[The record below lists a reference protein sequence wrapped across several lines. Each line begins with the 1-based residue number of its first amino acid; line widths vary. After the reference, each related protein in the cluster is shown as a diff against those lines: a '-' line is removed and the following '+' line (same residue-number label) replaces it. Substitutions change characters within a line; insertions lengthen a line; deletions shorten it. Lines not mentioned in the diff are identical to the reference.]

1 MDAIAK
7 AAAEERSLLFR
18 RAETLLPGGIQ
29 PAIVEKDFWV
39 CWTLRRVF
47 EVIQFRPHL
56 IFKGGTS
63 LSKVYR
69 AIDRFSEDVDL
80 SLSRRDLGFADDHD
94 PEQPG
99 ISRKEAKRRLD
110 ALVETCKATVRDKL
124 VPEMRRDLASVLG
137 SRGWSVELDA
147 DDPQTVLFAY
157 PATEVSGATPYVRPV
172 IRLEMGARS
181 DDWPAV
187 DAEITPYAAE
197 VLPDVFSIRTCRVR
211 TLAAERTF
219 WEKATLLHAEYHRPA
234 DKPSRERL
242 SRHYYD
248 LFRLAQGPIAE
259 RALAM
264 PDLLERVIAHKTFF
278 FAASWAHYETARP
291 GTFRLL
297 PDPARRDGLRRDY
310 EAMKPMLF
318 GTAPEWEPL
327 VAALDDLERRIN
339 QMGSRS
345 SAAEP

>member
-234 DKPSRERL
+234 DKPSRGAPVPALLRPLSAGPRSDRGAGAGDARFAGAGHRAQDVLLCRVVGTLRDRAARDLPAIARSGPSRWLEKRL
-242 SRHYYD
+242 RGDEADAVRHG
-248 LFRLAQGPIAE
+248 AG
-259 RALAM
+259 M
-264 PDLLERVIAHKTFF
+264 G
-278 FAASWAHYETARP
+278 TAR
-291 GTFRLL
+291 GR
-297 PDPARRDGLRRDY
+297 ARRPGKAHQPDGV
-310 EAMKPMLF
+310 KK
-318 GTAPEWEPL
+318 
-327 VAALDDLERRIN
+327 
-339 QMGSRS
+339 
-345 SAAEP
+345 